1 MLSLASLAKR
11 LEKVGG
17 DLSKVD
23 TSARVTNGERSIEEE
38 ESFVPI
44 YTPQSTPRPT
54 PVQAN
59 KQSLATAQAQ
69 RDAFTK
75 KRVRDDEDSFEE
87 GEITDEDSLEDGEL
101 FEFQDD
107 DRDEDYIPKKE
118 LRRQLR
124 KKQRMQEKEFCV
136 ATTSDDNDDDD
147 IVIIAVNGV
156 KVKK

>member
-1 MLSLASLAKR
+1 M
-11 LEKVGG
+11 
-17 DLSKVD
+17 
-23 TSARVTNGERSIEEE
+23 
-38 ESFVPI
+38 
-44 YTPQSTPRPT
+44 
-54 PVQAN
+54 
-59 KQSLATAQAQ
+59 ATAQAQ

-75 KRVRDDEDSFEE
+75 KRVRDDEDSSEE
-87 GEITDEDSLEDGEL
+87 SEISDEDSLEEGEL

-107 DRDEDYIPKKE
+107 ETDEDYVPKKE

-124 KKQRMQEKEFCV
+124 RKQRIQEKEFRV

>member
-1 MLSLASLAKR
+1 MQ
-11 LEKVGG
+11 
-17 DLSKVD
+17 SKLLKKSK
-23 TSARVTNGERSIEEE
+23 TLLQNFLT
-38 ESFVPI
+38 
-44 YTPQSTPRPT
+44 
-54 PVQAN
+54 
-59 KQSLATAQAQ
+59 
-69 RDAFTK
+69 TK
-75 KRVRDDEDSFEE
+75 NEE

>member
-1 MLSLASLAKR
+1 M
-11 LEKVGG
+11 EKVGG

-23 TSARVTNGERSIEEE
+23 TSARVTNGQRSIEDE

-44 YTPQSTPRPT
+44 YTPQSTPRPA
-54 PVQAN
+54 PVPTNQ
-59 KQSLATAQAQ
+59 QSLATAQAQ

-75 KRVRDDEDSFEE
+75 KRVRDDEDSSEE
-87 GEITDEDSLEDGEL
+87 SEISDEDSLEEGEL

-107 DRDEDYIPKKE
+107 ETDEDYVPKKE

-124 KKQRMQEKEFCV
+124 KKQRIQEKEFCV

>member
-23 TSARVTNGERSIEEE
+23 TSARVTNGEKSIEEE

-44 YTPQSTPRPT
+44 YTPEPTPRP
-54 PVQAN
+54 AN

-75 KRVRDDEDSFEE
+75 KRVRDDEDSSEE
-87 GEITDEDSLEDGEL
+87 SEISDEYSLEEGEL

-107 DRDEDYIPKKE
+107 ETDEDYVPKKE

-124 KKQRMQEKEFCV
+124 KKQRIQEKEFCV